1 MKNLNLKNCLVILG
15 CITIFGLFLKE
26 NISAILFIG
35 FIFFSLVNLIEKKK
49 KNIILQRTS
58 KIIIV
63 LMVAYFLIGVT
74 GVIIN
79 PESKKNYLTRL
90 LPFLF
95 SPFLF
100 YIFQDLRNKNMLFIK
115 CFVLGNIILL
125 VFLDISAII
134 DMITNQSLFIVKEG
148 REYYRFLYTRYT
160 NPNYFNHIYL
170 SLYTFFS
177 AILIYQF
184 KLTTSRL
191 KWITLTY
198 FFIHLFMIGSRAM
211 IISILFG
218 SLIYLFILAII
229 KKKHLKYLFI
239 YIFCIASL
247 FSITYVFKDTLLFN
261 RYSQVFE
268 WYGKRDNILERNYSI
283 NNRIKI
289 YILGASVINEGNGG
303 IQGTGIAE
311 EKIKNTYSKKFK
323 NEFPFKTKTYNTHN
337 QFINNYID
345 WGYAGLITLSLLLIL
360 VIKQAIEKQNYA
372 LAFFWISFTL
382 LLMMECIL
390 YRQRGIMLFV
400 IFFALLE
407 NTSKSNILN
416 PNIND

>member
-1 MKNLNLKNCLVILG
+1 
-15 CITIFGLFLKE
+15 
-26 NISAILFIG
+26 
-35 FIFFSLVNLIEKKK
+35 
-49 KNIILQRTS
+49 
-58 KIIIV
+58 
-63 LMVAYFLIGVT
+63 MVAYFLIGVT

-177 AILIYQF
+177 AMLIYQF

-229 KKKHLKYLFI
+229 KKKHLKYLLI

-247 FSITYVFKDTLLFN
+247 FSITYVFKETLLFN